1 MFIINVPYA
10 EESSQ
15 RQSRNVRDVSSL
27 RTAVFSAALIADTP
41 IRNALQW
48 LIFSKLY
55 GGR

>member
-1 MFIINVPYA
+1 MFIINVHYA